1 MPLRFDEQKQSVN
14 KHEFRTLNMASTST
28 DHTVNKIALY
38 SALFAGV
45 AYVGYSYVKD
55 SLGKP
60 RKHKKGKNFIGLK
73 SSTGF
78 GSSIL
83 FLALTFGASCC

>member
-1 MPLRFDEQKQSVN
+1 
-14 KHEFRTLNMASTST
+14 MASTSS

-60 RKHKKGKNFIGLK
+60 RKHRKGKNFISLNN
-73 SSTGF
+73 STGF

-83 FLALTFGASCC
+83 FLALTFGARVVDPGIVYDTCNGSRN

>member
-1 MPLRFDEQKQSVN
+1 
-14 KHEFRTLNMASTST
+14 MASTST

-60 RKHKKGKNFIGLK
+60 RKHKKGKNFIGLQ

-78 GSSIL
+78 RI
-83 FLALTFGASCC
+83 FNVIFGANIWRFVLLIQV

>member
-1 MPLRFDEQKQSVN
+1 
-14 KHEFRTLNMASTST
+14 MASTSS

-55 SLGKP
+55 SLGKTK
-60 RKHKKGKNFIGLK
+60 RRQKGKKIDAILSSVKFCGFI
-73 SSTGF
+73 
-78 GSSIL
+78 
-83 FLALTFGASCC
+83 AY

>member
-1 MPLRFDEQKQSVN
+1 
-14 KHEFRTLNMASTST
+14 MASTSS

-60 RKHKKGKNFIGLK
+60 RKHKKGKNFIGFK
-73 SSTGF
+73 GSTGF
-78 GSSIL
+78 RIINII
-83 FLALTFGASCC
+83 FGANIWRFVLLIQV

>member
-1 MPLRFDEQKQSVN
+1 MNSNFE
-14 KHEFRTLNMASTST
+14 MASTSS

-55 SLGKP
+55 SFGKP
-60 RKHKKGKNFIGLK
+60 RKHKKGKQSIEYPRRCQNA
-73 SSTGF
+73 TGF
-78 GSSIL
+78 E
-83 FLALTFGASCC
+83 

>member
-1 MPLRFDEQKQSVN
+1 
-14 KHEFRTLNMASTST
+14 MASTTS

-55 SLGKP
+55 SMSKSK
-60 RKHKKGKNFIGLK
+60 RRQNKGESKIIEKFVKTPQVFI
-73 SSTGF
+73 
-78 GSSIL
+78 I
-83 FLALTFGASCC
+83 FGADFVDPGIVSKVFCHGSRK